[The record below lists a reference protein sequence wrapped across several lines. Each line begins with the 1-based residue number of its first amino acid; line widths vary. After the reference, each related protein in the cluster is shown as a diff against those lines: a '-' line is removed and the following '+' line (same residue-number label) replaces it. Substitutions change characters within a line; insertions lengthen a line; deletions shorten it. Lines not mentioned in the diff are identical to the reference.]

1 MSATPR
7 SVTGW
12 WRDAVVY
19 QLYIRSF
26 ADADGDGT
34 GDIGGVRARLDHLV
48 ELGVDA
54 LWVNPWYPSPQVDS
68 GYDVADF
75 RDIDPL
81 YGTLDDADAL
91 VRDAHAAGLKVLL
104 DIVPNHTSSE
114 HVWFRAALAG
124 DAAPA
129 AATTSGRSRRGRR
142 AAAQRLDQQ
151 LRRSR
156 LDPDHG
162 RRRHPR

>member
-1 MSATPR
+1 MSSTPH

-48 ELGVDA
+48 GLGLDA

-81 YGTLDDADAL
+81 YGSLDDADAL
-91 VRDAHAAGLKVLL
+91 VRDAHAPPSRTGTGIRL
-104 DIVPNHTSSE
+104 ISPR
-114 HVWFRAALAG
+114 FRLSTAIS
-124 DAAPA
+124 DS
-129 AATTSGRSRRGRR
+129 TDR
-142 AAAQRLDQQ
+142 
-151 LRRSR
+151 
-156 LDPDHG
+156 
-162 RRRHPR
+162 